1 MRTLYLFIL
10 LLCFTTASK
19 AQVPTTYDSLA
30 TFLKTK
36 PKDTLYIWALRPYTL
51 KVIYEKANYKMA
63 DSLNRVVLSL
73 SEKLNYGRGYY
84 FHYLLKGIIH
94 NQKSEYKLELANYE
108 KCLEMVVKHK
118 LNLYLKE
125 ASLANIALAHRN
137 LGNKDKA
144 MEWALKAIELQEKNN
159 FPIKFLDA
167 GPYGL
172 VSGVLKAYKKP
183 QEALKYTQKAL
194 EIAIK
199 KADEQSMG
207 IQENKMGNL
216 YDDMGK
222 EKDALAHYLKGLS
235 HAKKANYLLLQTDL
249 LSNVGRTYANLGEPK
264 KGEPYLI
271 ENEKLCRQLESPV
284 GLQSA
289 TGILGEYY
297 MEQKNYPKAEKYLV
311 EAYQLNAK
319 VEDLADKEY
328 STNILAEFYA
338 KTNNHKRAFELLQE
352 YNALKDSS
360 AKIESEELSRDL
372 LAKYETEQKETQIKL
387 LNEEAKTANWQRNAL
402 LGGTILA
409 ILLAIISI
417 AFLNNRNKL
426 KRLEENQ
433 KLRNRIS
440 ADLHDEIGS
449 TLSSISIL
457 SEIVAFQ
464 QKKGEFKPEIMQQ
477 VSNDSREV
485 IEKMDD
491 IIWTINPENDS
502 FNNLETRLKSFAIPL
517 FESKDIDFQFNFS
530 VELENL
536 SIDMGKRRNIYLI
549 LKEAINNLV
558 KYSKCKTVEINAKI
572 NYNKL
577 IINIIDDGIG
587 FDTEAQSE
595 RNGQKNMKRRA
606 EKIGADLVVQ
616 SDIGKGT
623 KVNLSINT

>member
-1 MRTLYLFIL
+1 MKTLFSTIL
-10 LLCFTTASK
+10 LLSFSFISK

-36 PKDTLYIWALRPYTL
+36 PKDTLYIWALRPFTL
-51 KVIYEKANYKMA
+51 KVIYEKADYKKA
-63 DSLNRVVLSL
+63 DSLTNEVKKL
-73 SEKLNYGRGYY
+73 SEKLNYGRGFY

-94 NQKSEYKLELANYE
+94 NQKSEYKNELYNYE
-108 KCLEMVVKHK
+108 KCFEIVEKHK
-118 LNLYLKE
+118 LNLYLRE
-125 ASLANIALAHRN
+125 ATLANIALAHRN
-137 LGNKDKA
+137 LGNKDKT
-144 MEWALKAIELQEKNN
+144 MEVALKAIELQEKNN

-183 QEALKYTQKAL
+183 NEALKYTNKAL
-194 EIAIK
+194 EIATK
-199 KADEQSMG
+199 KADYQSMG
-207 IQENKMGNL
+207 IQENKLGNL
-216 YDDMGK
+216 YDDLNREK
-222 EKDALAHYLKGLS
+222 EALSHYLKGLEY
-235 HAKKANYLLLQTDL
+235 AKKVNYLLLQTDL
-249 LSNVGRTYANLGEPK
+249 LSNVGRTYANLGELK
-264 KGEPYLI
+264 KAEPYLL

-284 GLQSA
+284 GLQTA
-289 TGILGEYY
+289 TGVLGEFY

-319 VEDLADKEY
+319 VEDLADKQYTTEILSDFY
-328 STNILAEFYA
+328 SKA
-338 KTNNHKRAFELLQE
+338 NNFKKAFELLKE
-352 YNALKDSS
+352 SNAMKDSS

-372 LAKYETEQKETQIKL
+372 LAKYETEKKETQIKL

-402 LGGTILA
+402 LGGSILA
-409 ILLAIISI
+409 ILLAIILV

-464 QKKGEFKPEIMQQ
+464 QKKGEYKPEIMQQ
-477 VSNDSREV
+477 VSNDAREV

-491 IIWTINPENDS
+491 IIWTINPENDA

-517 FESKDIDFQFNFS
+517 FESKDIDFKFDFS
-530 VELENL
+530 PELENL
-536 SIDMGKRRNIYLI
+536 KIDMSKRRDIYLI
-549 LKEAINNLV
+549 LKEAINNLI
-558 KYSKCKTVEINAKI
+558 KYSQCQKAELKAHLND
-572 NYNKL
+572 NKL
-577 IINIIDDGIG
+577 TMSVLDDGIG
-587 FDTEAQSE
+587 FDIEEQSL

-606 EKIGADLVVQ
+606 EKIGANLEIK
-616 SDIGKGT
+616 SNIGKGT
-623 KVNLSINT
+623 EVKLSIEA

>member
-1 MRTLYLFIL
+1 MKTLYLFIF
-10 LLCFTTASK
+10 LLCFTNNSK
-19 AQVPTTYDSLA
+19 AQVPTTFDSLE
-30 TFLKTK
+30 TYLKTK

-63 DSLNRVVLSL
+63 DSLNKVVLSL

-84 FHYLLKGIIH
+84 FHYSLKGIIH

-194 EIAIK
+194 EIATK

-222 EKDALAHYLKGLS
+222 EKDALAHYLKGLG

-289 TGILGEYY
+289 TVILGEYY

-338 KTNNHKRAFELLQE
+338 KINNHKRAFELLQE

-360 AKIESEELSRDL
+360 AKIESEEVSRDL

-387 LNEEAKTANWQRNAL
+387 LNEERQLANFQKNAFLIGGL
-402 LGGTILA
+402 LT
-409 ILLAIISI
+409 ILLAVFIIFSI
-417 AFLNNRNKL
+417 QNSNKL
-426 KRLEENQ
+426 KRFEEQ
-433 KLRNRIS
+433 QSLRNRIA

-457 SEIVAFQ
+457 SEIVSMQ
-464 QKKGEFKPEIMQQ
+464 QKKGEYKPEIMAQ
-477 VSNDSREV
+477 VSLDAREV
-485 IEKMDD
+485 IDKMDD
-491 IIWTINPENDS
+491 IIWTINPANDH
-502 FNNLETRLKSFAIPL
+502 FNNLETRIKSFAIPL
-517 FESKDIDFQFNFS
+517 FESKDIEFKFNFS
-530 VELENL
+530 SELVTIK
-536 SIDMGKRRNIYLI
+536 IDMSKRRDIYLI

-558 KYSKCKTVEINAKI
+558 KYSHCKNAQIEVFLENSKI
-572 NYNKL
+572 NFK
-577 IINIIDDGIG
+577 ISDDGKG
-587 FDTEAQSE
+587 FDISAESA
-595 RNGQKNMKRRA
+595 RNGLKNMKMRA
-606 EKIGADLVVQ
+606 DKIGGNLEVK
-616 SDIGKGT
+616 STIGTGT
-623 KVNLSINT
+623 EVILKVMI